1 MKTGAAVNRKSD
13 DFTSAFAFL
22 PQDCL
27 IRDAVAIEKRYQ
39 HNVTALTRAIPLVL
53 RPNNAEQIPA
63 IIAEANERHI
73 ALYPISTGKN
83 WGMGSKLPVTD
94 GCVVLDLSRLN
105 RIIEVNEAL
114 RYAVLEPGVT
124 QSQLANY
131 LAELHPTLSFNLTGN
146 VGETSIVG
154 NTLERGDGSH
164 ARIDDM
170 IAVRGILGDGTPF
183 EVGGHFGAK
192 GADTSHVMRYVAGP
206 DLVGLFSQSNFGV
219 VTQMVFRLQ
228 PRAQKRYLFWGV
240 AENANLPKLFDR
252 LQWLYTQRLIIN
264 PAMVNIGYE
273 NRFQQARSTL
283 GDKSADLRFT
293 GQLWNFYIVVDGS
306 IKLSQAIITE
316 LHEQLDPCCLDTGH
330 CANDDDTSK
339 LPAHLQPLAQPL
351 KGYPDSSSLRMI
363 YALTKTEPPADPKEM
378 DADQLPFGMKSI
390 VAIVPPVGE
399 HVRKA
404 ADIIAG
410 VREEF
415 KVNTKDSFFG
425 DGRFLVT
432 MHFVRTDANQ
442 VTAAEQAQVAIWDR
456 LTAAGY
462 MPYRVPVDGMERLVA
477 SRPDFFAHVKKL
489 KEALD
494 PNGIIAPGRYAPQ
507 P

>member
-1 MKTGAAVNRKSD
+1 
-13 DFTSAFAFL
+13 
-22 PQDCL
+22 
-27 IRDAVAIEKRYQ
+27 
-39 HNVTALTRAIPLVL
+39 
-53 RPNNAEQIPA
+53 
-63 IIAEANERHI
+63 
-73 ALYPISTGKN
+73 
-83 WGMGSKLPVTD
+83 
-94 GCVVLDLSRLN
+94 
-105 RIIEVNEAL
+105 
-114 RYAVLEPGVT
+114 
-124 QSQLANY
+124 
-131 LAELHPTLSFNLTGN
+131 
-146 VGETSIVG
+146 
-154 NTLERGDGSH
+154 
-164 ARIDDM
+164 
-170 IAVRGILGDGTPF
+170 
-183 EVGGHFGAK
+183 
-192 GADTSHVMRYVAGP
+192 
-206 DLVGLFSQSNFGV
+206 
-219 VTQMVFRLQ
+219 
-228 PRAQKRYLFWGV
+228 
-240 AENANLPKLFDR
+240 
-252 LQWLYTQRLIIN
+252 
-264 PAMVNIGYE
+264 
-273 NRFQQARSTL
+273 
-283 GDKSADLRFT
+283 
-293 GQLWNFYIVVDGS
+293 
-306 IKLSQAIITE
+306 
-316 LHEQLDPCCLDTGH
+316 
-330 CANDDDTSK
+330 
-339 LPAHLQPLAQPL
+339 
-351 KGYPDSSSLRMI
+351 
-363 YALTKTEPPADPKEM
+363 M